1 MNINNLFQSKVRS
14 FYLWFINPEGNLLPF
29 PGNNVAD
36 EDHALQL
43 AAEYGHRPEDL
54 YHIEERTSPN
64 RPKLSTL

>member
-14 FYLWFINPEGNLLPF
+14 FYLWFFNPEGNLLPF
-29 PGNNVAD
+29 PANNVAD

-54 YHIEERTSPN
+54 YHIEDRTSLN
-64 RPKLSTL
+64 RPKLSIL

>member
-1 MNINNLFQSKVRS
+1 MNIKNLLQSKVRS
-14 FYLWFINPEGNLLPF
+14 FYLWFFNPEGDLVTF
-29 PGNNVAD
+29 PANNVAD

-64 RPKLSTL
+64 RPKYCYY

>member
-14 FYLWFINPEGNLLPF
+14 FYLWFFNPEGNLLPF
-29 PGNNVAD
+29 PANNVAD

-54 YHIEERTSPN
+54 YHIEERTC
-64 RPKLSTL
+64 PKLSIL

>member
-14 FYLWFINPEGNLLPF
+14 FYLWFFSPEGNLLPF
-29 PGNNVAD
+29 TANNVAD

-64 RPKLSTL
+64 RPKLSIL

>member
-14 FYLWFINPEGNLLPF
+14 FYLWFFNPECNLLPF
-29 PGNNVAD
+29 PANNIAD

-64 RPKLSTL
+64 RPKYCYY